1 MLTARFDPF
10 FSPFPSTR
18 SVSRTRSVPIDVIRH
33 DDHLEIVADLPGV
46 DPDAVELTVEN
57 RVLTLAFDRPV
68 PEASDFAVQ
77 GRPHGAFR
85 TELSLSTALD
95 GSATDASFDAGVL
108 TISIPFAEEAKPK
121 KVLISTSAAGELPAE
136 GEGSDE
142 GDPSAN

>member
-57 RVLTLAFDRPV
+57 RVLTLAFERPV
-68 PEASDFAVQ
+68 PEGSDFAVQ

-108 TISIPFAEEAKPK
+108 TITIPFAEEAKPK
-121 KVLISTSAAGELPAE
+121 KVLISTSAVGELPAE
-136 GEGSDE
+136 GEASDE
-142 GDPSAN
+142 GDPAAN

>member
-33 DDHLEIVADLPGV
+33 DDHLEIVADLPGA

-57 RVLTLAFDRPV
+57 RVLTLAFERPV
-68 PEASDFAVQ
+68 PEGSDFAVQ

-108 TISIPFAEEAKPK
+108 TITIPFAEEAKPK
-121 KVLISTSAAGELPAE
+121 KVLISTSAVGELPAE
-136 GEGSDE
+136 GEASDE
-142 GDPSAN
+142 GDPAAN